1 MNPTDNN
8 QPQPPNGQAAPPPNE
23 QGQPQVVYMARPVEP
38 HKQDIS
44 DEVKQKHDDSKRR
57 YPRLNLS
64 EGEYVIFSIKRH
76 PIGLIYIWGA
86 VIITIVMTLAVA
98 ALLMTGGTLESLG
111 LESAVSSEILLI
123 PILLVCLLA
132 FVFGF
137 VAAYIYTA
145 NEFFLTN
152 ESVIQHIQTSLF
164 NRKEQ
169 TISLANVE
177 DASYSQDGILPH
189 LFGYGLLRLS
199 TQGDETTYR
208 FNYASQPAKQI
219 AVLNN
224 AVESFKNIRPIS
236 HQMSHENN

>member
-1 MNPTDNN
+1 MS
-8 QPQPPNGQAAPPPNE
+8 
-23 QGQPQVVYMARPVEP
+23 RPSEP
-38 HKQDIS
+38 HQQQLS
-44 DEVKQKHDDSKRR
+44 DSAKQKHEAAKKK
-57 YPRLNLS
+57 YPFLNLS

-86 VIITIVMTLAVA
+86 VASVILAVFA
-98 ALLMTGGTLESLG
+98 VVAVLASSGGLTQVG
-111 LESAVSSEILLI
+111 SSIGATIPITTLLI
-123 PILLVCLLA
+123 PAALISILT

-137 VAAYIYTA
+137 IAAYIYSA

-169 TISLANVE
+169 SISLANVE

-224 AVESFKNIRPIS
+224 AVESFKNVRPIS
-236 HQMSHENN
+236 HEMNQENN